1 MATDIFEVLDDLR
14 NKLNEV
20 SVKLTQ
26 IQDAMFG
33 NHEFGREGLIARLA
47 EHERRLRHVER
58 TRISLW
64 QMVMT
69 IVVLV
74 VAALLVD
81 GRAAIALSF
90 PVALALAS
98 ILIALLVVFLVAYNT
113 FWRV

>member
-1 MATDIFEVLDDLR
+1 
-14 NKLNEV
+14 
-20 SVKLTQ
+20 
-26 IQDAMFG
+26 
-33 NHEFGREGLIARLA
+33 
-47 EHERRLRHVER
+47 
-58 TRISLW
+58 
-64 QMVMT
+64 MVMT